1 MKRITRRWLLNSF
14 GVIVVVLAV
23 LVVAGSFAVREY
35 YYNLVVQAVQSQMTT
50 LSTLMDTYV
59 NDSSASD
66 FNGEIRKMVANF
78 E

>member
-35 YYNLVVQAVQSQMTT
+35 YYNLVDEEEVLTGTASG
-50 LSTLMDTYV
+50 
-59 NDSSASD
+59 SSGQTIAD
-66 FNGEIRKMVANF
+66 
-78 E
+78 